1 MTALAACTIVSK
13 NYIPFARVLAD
24 SFLEHHPE
32 GRFFVLLVDRNDGY
46 IRPEDE
52 CFTLLE
58 VEALGNVPDVRSFL
72 FKYTLLECNTAIKPF
87 LLEHLLEREEL
98 ANLVYFDPDIL
109 ITHSLAE
116 LASLVERY
124 SIILTPHLTDPVD
137 DDAHPDELAV
147 LRAGAY
153 NLGFIALR
161 RTPTALRML
170 GWWQDRLY
178 DRCLVR
184 VEEGLF
190 VDQKWMDLVP
200 GIFKDVHILTH
211 PGYNTAYWNLHGRE
225 VTLGDGGPRC
235 NDLPLVFFHFSGIQ
249 PENLRHV
256 SMHQDRYTLS
266 EIGEAAELYRSYR
279 DRVVEAGYYESQPWP
294 YAFGCFANGVPIP
307 DQARA
312 IYHELSPRQR
322 RRFGDPFAV
331 TGAGSF
337 FHWLNEPRRPTVR
350 RPPYLSRLL
359 GRLYES
365 RPDLLRIF
373 PDVEGG
379 DFKDFCSWLWD
390 FGRYEFKLDEAL
402 LATVH
407 RDSPTALLTPGGL
420 KRRLRS
426 RLKRLYHSE
435 LGKKTRLRLKRLL
448 GHERYKDLRRQLRP
462 ASAVAAGA
470 ASGSLRHRL
479 PPPSRLAGPGVNL
492 IGYLRAETGMGEAA
506 RALARALETTEIPTT
521 LHTLD
526 LNVLARQHDVSF
538 AGSESDFRYGINLLV
553 VNADQVIPVWEHLGP
568 EVFAGRFNVGF
579 WLWELETFPER
590 WRGAFD
596 PLHEI
601 WTPSSFC
608 VDAISAL
615 SPVVVRRVPLPV
627 EARPRTT
634 FDRKHFGL
642 PEEAF
647 VFLFTFSYLSYCER
661 KNPLALIRAFRR
673 AFPAGDE
680 ALLLLKSSQS
690 DFAPE
695 AHEQIVREIADSN
708 VRLIDEYQSRDEIA
722 ALTALCDAYVSLHR
736 SEGFGLTLAEAM
748 VLAKP
753 VVATP
758 YSGNVDFFNLN
769 NGYPVRYRLVRL
781 ERDVGPYP
789 AGAVWAEP
797 DVEHAARQMRRVFEH
812 RDQARAIGERAR
824 EDLSRQLSAKTIG
837 ATMAQR
843 LGEIVR
849 QVNRNAPRYLR

>member
-13 NYIPFARVLAD
+13 NYIPFARVLAS

-32 GRFFVLLVDRNDGY
+32 GRFFVLLVDRNDGHL
-46 IRPEDE
+46 RPEDE
-52 CFTLLE
+52 RFTL
-58 VEALGNVPDVRSFL
+58 VEAEELANVPDLPSFL

-87 LLEHLLEREEL
+87 LLEHLLERYEL
-98 ANLVYFDPDIL
+98 PNLVYFDPDIL
-109 ITHSLAE
+109 ITHSLEE
-116 LASLVERY
+116 LASLVERT
-124 SIILTPHLTDPVD
+124 SIVVTPHLTDPIE

-147 LRAGAY
+147 LRSGAY

-161 RTPTALRML
+161 RTPVTERFLS
-170 GWWQDRLY
+170 WWQDRLY

-190 VDQKWMDLVP
+190 VDQKWMDLAP
-200 GIFKDVHILTH
+200 GMFGDVHILTH
-211 PGYNTAYWNLHGRE
+211 PGYNVAYWNLHGRE
-225 VTLGDGGPRC
+225 VTLGDGGPRS
-235 NDLPLVFFHFSGIQ
+235 NGQPLVFFHFSGIQ
-249 PENLRHV
+249 PENLQHV
-256 SMHQDRYTLS
+256 SIHQDRYTLAG
-266 EIGEAAELYRSYR
+266 IGEAAELYRRYR
-279 DRVVEAGYYESQPWP
+279 DLVFAAGYLESKAWP
-294 YAFGCFANGVPIP
+294 YAFGRFDNGVVIP

-312 IYHELSPRQR
+312 IYHQLSVRRR
-322 RRFGDPFAV
+322 RRFGDPFAAAG
-331 TGAGSF
+331 TGSF
-337 FHWLNEPRRPTVR
+337 FHWLNEPRKAVR

-379 DFKDFCSWLWD
+379 DFEDYCSWLAD
-390 FGRYEFKLDEAL
+390 FGRHEFKLDEAFL
-402 LATVH
+402 THIHRESRAT
-407 RDSPTALLTPGGL
+407 LFTPGGL
-420 KRRLRS
+420 KRRLRN

-435 LGKKTRLRLKRLL
+435 LGKKARHRIKRLL
-448 GHERYKDLRRQLRP
+448 GHQRYKGLRRQLRP
-462 ASAVAAGA
+462 ASAAAAGV
-470 ASGSLRHRL
+470 SSTSLAQRL
-479 PPPSRLAGPGVNL
+479 PPPQRIEAPGVNL
-492 IGYLRAETGMGEAA
+492 IGYLQAETGMGEAA
-506 RALARALETTEIPTT
+506 RALAQALETAGIPTT

-526 LNVLARQHDVSF
+526 LNVLARQDDTSF
-538 AGSESDFRYGINLLV
+538 APSQSDFRYGVNLLV

-568 EVFAGRFNVGF
+568 EVFGGRFNIGF

-627 EARPRTT
+627 ENRLSKTWN
-634 FDRKHFGL
+634 RKHFGL

-647 VFLFTFSYLSYCER
+647 VFLFMFSYLSYFER
-661 KNPLALIRAFRR
+661 KNPLALIRAFRQ

-680 ALLLLKSSQS
+680 ALLLLKSAQS

-695 AHEQIVREIADSN
+695 AHERIVREIAGSN
-708 VRLIDEYQSRDEIA
+708 IRLIDEYQSRDEIA
-722 ALTALCDAYVSLHR
+722 SLTALCDCYVSLHR

-748 VLAKP
+748 VLGKP
-753 VVATP
+753 VIATP
-758 YSGNVDFFNLN
+758 YSGNVEFFNLN
-769 NGYPVRYRLVRL
+769 NGYPVRYRLVGL
-781 ERDVGPYP
+781 ERDAGPYP

-797 DVEHAARQMRRVFEH
+797 DVGHAARLMRRVFE
-812 RDQARAIGERAR
+812 RREEARATGERAR
-824 EDLSRQLSAKTIG
+824 EDVSRQLSCETIG
-837 ATMAQR
+837 GTIERR

-849 QVNRNAPRYLR
+849 QVNRHAPSYLR